1 MNALI
6 EAKNGEFKTLLNPL
20 AIVWAAP
27 GAGNNRVCVATMND
41 ANEDG
46 SPFLVFD
53 HSYDD
58 FKQVWLAAL
67 NYDNPEKT
75 GVFEV

>member
-1 MNALI
+1 MNALL
-6 EAKNGEFKTLLNPL
+6 EAKNGEFRTLLNPR
-20 AIVWAAP
+20 AIVWIAR
-27 GAGNNRVCVATMND
+27 GAGENRVCVATTND

-53 HSYDD
+53 HSYKD
-58 FKQVWLAAL
+58 FKRVWLAAL

-75 GVFEV
+75 GIFEV